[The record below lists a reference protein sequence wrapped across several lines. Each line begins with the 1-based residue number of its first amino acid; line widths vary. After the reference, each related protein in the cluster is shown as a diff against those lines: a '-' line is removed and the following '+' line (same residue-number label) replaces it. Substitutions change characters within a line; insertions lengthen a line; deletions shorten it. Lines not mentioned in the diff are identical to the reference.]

1 MSGKRKKKYRIK
13 KGRFI
18 VSMIIILLLA
28 GFIVSRIL
36 YGMDKASFSLN
47 GDKNITIEMGSEY
60 TDEGCNKENA
70 EKEGKVNTSKEG
82 TYEITYTY
90 KGRSLTRKVTVVDSS
105 AIIMGLKGD
114 SHTIVREGDEYIESG
129 AFALYKGKG
138 PIEDI
143 KVSGKVKTNKPGTYE
158 ITYSCEAEGHE
169 QSIVRSVEVVPADEY
184 TADTDGIPVLM
195 YHYVYTEGDYPAGLD
210 NNYILDT
217 ELEKQLKYLVENDYY
232 FPSFDELRAY
242 IDGRIALPEKS
253 VILTFDDGQTGFLK
267 YGVPVLEKYKVPATS
282 FLIGTKGAPKKVKK
296 YRSEYVQ
303 YQSHSYDMHQG
314 GGNIGHGG
322 IVSIMDAAS
331 IQADLAKEAEISG
344 NNDAFAYPFGDYT
357 ENAFAAVAAAG
368 IDCAFTTEQ
377 GRVLPGSDFRR
388 LPRVRVDGMASL
400 ENFIYL
406 LGN

>member
-1 MSGKRKKKYRIK
+1 MSGKRRKKYKIHK
-13 KGRFI
+13 CRFI
-18 VSMIIILLLA
+18 VSMVIILLLA
-28 GFIVSRIL
+28 GLIVSRVVST
-36 YGMDKASFSLN
+36 MDKASFSLN
-47 GDKNITIEMGSEY
+47 GDKNVTVEMGSEY
-60 TDEGCNKENA
+60 DDEGCNKENA
-70 EKEGKVNTSKEG
+70 EKTGKVDTSKEG

-90 KGRSLTRKVTVVDSS
+90 KGRSLTRKVTVVDSY
-105 AIIMGLKGD
+105 AITMGLKGD
-114 SHTIVREGDEYIESG
+114 AHTIVREGDEYVESG
-129 AFALYKGKG
+129 AYALYKGKG
-138 PIEDI
+138 PVEDI
-143 KVSGKVKTNKPGTYE
+143 KVSGKVNTRKPGTYE
-158 ITYSCEAEGHE
+158 VTYSCEAEGHE
-169 QSIVRSVEVVPADEY
+169 QSITRTVEVVPAEEF
-184 TADTDGIPVLM
+184 TANTGGIPVLM
-195 YHYVYTEGDYPAGLD
+195 YHYVYTANDYPASLD
-210 NNYILDT
+210 ANYILDT
-217 ELEKQLKYLVENDYY
+217 ELEKHLNYLVENDYY

-282 FLIGTKGAPKKVKK
+282 FLIGTKGAEKKVKK
-296 YRSEYVQ
+296 YRSQYVQ

-322 IVSIMDAAS
+322 IISAMDVIS
-331 IQADLAKEAEISG
+331 IQEDLEKQAKISG

-357 ENAFAAVAAAG
+357 ENGFAAVTAAG